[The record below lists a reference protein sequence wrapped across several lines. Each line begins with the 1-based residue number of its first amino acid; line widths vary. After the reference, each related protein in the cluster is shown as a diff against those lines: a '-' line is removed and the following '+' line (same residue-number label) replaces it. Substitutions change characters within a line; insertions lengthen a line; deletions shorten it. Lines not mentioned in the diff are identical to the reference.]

1 MASTQ
6 RSLSQTDSGFLAR
19 MEGDTDARRKTKYIN
34 ELKKHPSFK
43 PSMLEPP
50 KPRFKVA
57 SLTDGPVIKTT
68 PAGKTGLEPKKPY
81 QWGPLGGWY

>member
-6 RSLSQTDSGFLAR
+6 RSLSQTDSDFLAR

-43 PSMLEPP
+43 PSMLG
-50 KPRFKVA
+50 VA
-57 SLTDGPVIKTT
+57 ERD
-68 PAGKTGLEPKKPY
+68 
-81 QWGPLGGWY
+81 PLGGRIRPRG